1 MPSRSLESA
10 KLISEKILQRY
21 VFEKLSESTFS
32 RKALLPRSVHQK
44 AAQFHVLIP
53 EYDLEHPVHRTDF
66 RLFFKDRS
74 SQNIEVEWSSSSF
87 KHSEDIAKTHY
98 SDGRGFILVL
108 DDNRTMLGTTSSPSR
123 W

>member
-21 VFEKLSESTFS
+21 VFEKLSESTSS
-32 RKALLPRSVHQK
+32 RKALLPKNLHQK

-53 EYDLEHPVHRTDF
+53 EYDLNQPTHRTDF

-74 SQNIEVEWSSSSF
+74 SQNIEVEWSASSLS
-87 KHSEDIAKTHY
+87 KARKLQ
-98 SDGRGFILVL
+98 RP
-108 DDNRTMLGTTSSPSR
+108 TTLMQRIHTRSR
-123 W
+123 